1 MTSNSKLPSP
11 DKNENFP
18 NEDEIEKG
26 LRVIEIQNLV
36 LKRILEEKE
45 KNQDFSKNPARSK
58 KKNQQK

>member
-11 DKNENFP
+11 DKNKTFP

-45 KNQDFSKNPARSK
+45 KNQDFSKNPASTK